1 MTLTSLPVNHFL
13 TLFTAIRKSIE
24 DPKLSAPE
32 VLTAAG
38 VVGVRIRTVQQH
50 LVERDLHGRVP
61 AKIPYVSKKN
71 TGEKRKIAKEHLL
84 RMTEDWRKVFWT
96 DESKFNLCEFKF
108 KFNSIQKLTERL
120 LQQ

>member
-38 VVGVRIRTVQQH
+38 VVGVRIRTVQRR
-50 LVERDLHGRVP
+50 LAERDLHGRVP
-61 AKIPYVSKKN
+61 AKKPYASKKN
-71 TGEKRKIAKEHLL
+71 MGKWKKIAKEHLL
-84 RMTEDWRKVFWT
+84 WTTEDWRKKGR
-96 DESKFNLCEFKF
+96 ELNLA
-108 KFNSIQKLTERL
+108 
-120 LQQ
+120 